1 MANAPTSAPLPY
13 DAIIV
18 GGGLVG
24 LTLAIALAAHDIRAA
39 IVERA
44 DPDQQL
50 AAGFDGRVSAIA
62 SSAAHMFRALG
73 FADMLAEDGCAI
85 NSIRVHDGRSPKLL
99 RFDAAD
105 SAAGGPLGIMLENR
119 LLRAHLLRR
128 LRATANVDLYAPAT
142 IREVARTDTGASV
155 TLADGRALRAPVILA
170 CDGRGSALRQQAG
183 IRVAQWRYDATAIV
197 SMFTHARPHDHV
209 AAELFYPAGPLAQL
223 PMPDLA
229 DGRHRSALV
238 WTVRQRAA
246 AGMLALSDDAFAEE
260 LQAAMGDQLGTTR
273 LIAPRQSFP
282 LGLLHAER
290 YWAKRLILV
299 GDAAHGIHP
308 VAGQGL
314 NLGLRDVAA
323 LAEVLA
329 SALRL
334 GLDIGHP
341 DVARRY
347 ERWRRTDNF
356 TTAFATDALVRL
368 FAIPGRPA
376 RLLRTT
382 GLAAV
387 NRLPRL
393 RRAFMAIARGESGD
407 RPPLLHPAP
416 DQAVSAAS
424 MAAPP
429 PPPAA

>member
-1 MANAPTSAPLPY
+1 MANSPTPTAATH

-24 LTLAIALAAHDIRAA
+24 LTLAIALAAHDIRTAV
-39 IVERA
+39 IERA

-62 SSAAHMFRALG
+62 SSAVHMFRALG
-73 FADMLAEDGCAI
+73 FADLLAKDGCAI
-85 NSIRVHDGRSPKLL
+85 NSIRVTDGLSPRLL
-99 RFDAAD
+99 RFDTSEED
-105 SAAGGPLGIMLENR
+105 SGPLGIMLENR
-119 LLRAHLLRR
+119 LLRAHLLDRV
-128 LRATANVDLYAPAT
+128 RATTAVDFLAPAR
-142 IREVARTDTGASV
+142 IQRLERTEAAASV
-155 TLADGRALRAPVILA
+155 ELEDGRQLRAPVILA
-170 CDGRGSALRQQAG
+170 CDGRRSALRRQAG
-183 IRVAQWRYDATAIV
+183 IRVAEWRYDATAIV
-197 SMFTHARPHDHV
+197 SMFTHEAAHANV

-223 PMPDLA
+223 PMPDLP

-238 WTVRQRAA
+238 WTLRQRAA
-246 AGMLALSDDAFAEE
+246 AGMLALSEDAFAEE
-260 LQAAMGDQLGTTR
+260 LEAAMGQRLGHTR

-282 LGLLHAER
+282 LGLQHAER
-290 YWAKRLILV
+290 YWGQRLILL
-299 GDAAHGIHP
+299 GDAAHAIHP

-323 LAEVLA
+323 LVEVLA
-329 SALRL
+329 TALRL

-347 ERWRRTDNF
+347 ERWRRTDNS

-376 RLLRTT
+376 RLLRSV

-387 NRLPRL
+387 NRLPPL
-393 RRAFMAIARGESGD
+393 RRALMAIARGETGD
-407 RPPLLHPAP
+407 RPPLLR
-416 DQAVSAAS
+416 
-424 MAAPP
+424 
-429 PPPAA
+429 PAAD